1 MKRKKNERNWNYKFG
16 DRPSLGCFAPR
27 VPRSTKRTPTWNPRR
42 ELLTT
47 PGVSSRWDPGPGKDF
62 RMLRHSRSRI
72 FIIRRRSHE
81 SPIDMPFVARRTS
94 GTPRGRSCDAWH
106 DLTNGCFTSARKW
119 SEHDELIFG
128 LGGCVYSR
136 GRTLSPPAETES
148 EQGEHL
154 TRKKREG
161 REKSGEADVETS
173 RVDRIGLGEIET
185 KGNEL
190 KREDSRWGTN
200 DWWERGKQE
209 RRHSYGREEHE
220 PRGVTCQSSPRGN
233 DSRSQGISMG

>member
-1 MKRKKNERNWNYKFG
+1 M
-16 DRPSLGCFAPR
+16 
-27 VPRSTKRTPTWNPRR
+27 
-42 ELLTT
+42 
-47 PGVSSRWDPGPGKDF
+47 
-62 RMLRHSRSRI
+62 
-72 FIIRRRSHE
+72 
-81 SPIDMPFVARRTS
+81 
-94 GTPRGRSCDAWH
+94 
-106 DLTNGCFTSARKW
+106 
-119 SEHDELIFG
+119 IFG

-190 KREDSRWGTN
+190 KREDSR
-200 DWWERGKQE
+200 
-209 RRHSYGREEHE
+209 
-220 PRGVTCQSSPRGN
+220 
-233 DSRSQGISMG
+233 